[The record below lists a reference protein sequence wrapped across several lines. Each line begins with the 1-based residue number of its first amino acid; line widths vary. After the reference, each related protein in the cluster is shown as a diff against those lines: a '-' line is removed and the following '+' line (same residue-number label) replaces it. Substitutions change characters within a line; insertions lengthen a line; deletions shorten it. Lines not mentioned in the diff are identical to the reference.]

1 MRTYVLNAALTA
13 TIDMLPKLG
22 SMGGEIKPYDL
33 YVRAIDEN
41 LISPLVRSVS
51 TSTYFILVFQ
61 THSNTGT

>member
-41 LISPLVRSVS
+41 LISPLVRNIH
-51 TSTYFILVFQ
+51 TLTLLF
-61 THSNTGT
+61 